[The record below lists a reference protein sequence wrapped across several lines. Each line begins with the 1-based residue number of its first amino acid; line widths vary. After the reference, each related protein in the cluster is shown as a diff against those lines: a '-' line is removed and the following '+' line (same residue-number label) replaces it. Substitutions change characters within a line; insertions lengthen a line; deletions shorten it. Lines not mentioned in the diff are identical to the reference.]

1 MTQHISDFK
10 YIQNF
15 RMISIFW
22 SNVRRHQ
29 FAGCPP
35 QLLNDATYAKN
46 SRLAVRTRDCSA

>member
-1 MTQHISDFK
+1 M
-10 YIQNF
+10 N
-15 RMISIFW
+15 SIFW